1 MAEDQEKP
9 LNFSLRHLTE
19 PDKTSPSGQ
28 DPVSPVGMGFA
39 EDPSGSPKIESAS
52 PSRESGGDRQSSSP
66 EGSPDP
72 QISAAL
78 SAMFSSTSPFL
89 NNGLRMPPSNY
100 NQLFGGSVPFFNQAS
115 YMQSIA
121 AMSAAVNA
129 YNQKNGC
136 INDGTTISV
145 NSFNA
150 SSPRSRSPTPISS
163 SGAQLSCAVCGDVSS
178 GKHYGILACNGCSG
192 FFKRSVRRR
201 LIYRCQ
207 AGTGQ
212 CVVDKAHRNQCQA
225 CRLKKCLAKGMN
237 KDAVQNERQPRNTAT
252 IQNPVEADF
261 YNSNFLQECPNVLS
275 TTVDLNNVNFDLNA
289 KCRRG
294 SLETELKELS
304 ANTNPEVSS
313 RLLFMAVKWAKALPS
328 FAQLQSQDQATL
340 LDNAWPELFLL
351 SAFQWSMEMDKCP
364 LFEGTSQSALIKP
377 LINLFELFKARSPD
391 PAELACLKAL
401 VLFRSDTRGLRS
413 SSQIERLQDQAQA
426 MLQQHSCN
434 KDPNA
439 HRFGKLLLLL
449 PPLRTAS
456 VPKLIEKV
464 FLDGAL
470 NGKSVGSV
478 ISDIGK

>member
-9 LNFSLRHLTE
+9 LNFSLKHLTDE
-19 PDKTSPSGQ
+19 KTTPA
-28 DPVSPVGMGFA
+28 SPVNMGFT
-39 EDPSGSPKIESAS
+39 EQSSESPHIDSVS
-52 PSRESGGDRQSSSP
+52 PSRESGGDRRSSSP
-66 EGSPDP
+66 EDGSDP
-72 QISAAL
+72 QISAAI
-78 SAMFSSTSPFL
+78 SAMFSSSPFM
-89 NNGLRMPPSNY
+89 NSNLRIPPPNY
-100 NQLFGGSVPFFNQAS
+100 SQLFGGSMPFFNQAS
-115 YMQSIA
+115 YMQNIA

-129 YNQKNGC
+129 YNQKSGC
-136 INDGTTISV
+136 SVNDGTTISV

-150 SSPRSRSPTPISS
+150 SSPRSRSPTPVNA

-261 YNSNFLQECPNVLS
+261 YNSNFLQECPSVLS
-275 TTVDLNNVNFDLNA
+275 TTVDLNNVNFDLNS
-289 KCRRG
+289 KSCKS
-294 SLETELKELS
+294 SLDSELKELS

-313 RLLFMAVKWAKALPS
+313 RLLFMAIKWAKALPS
-328 FAQLQSQDQATL
+328 FAQLQLQDQNTL
-340 LDNAWPELFLL
+340 LENAWPELFLL

-364 LFEGTSQSALIKP
+364 LFEGTAQSSLIKP
-377 LINLFELFKARSPD
+377 LVTLFELFKTRSPD
-391 PAELACLKAL
+391 QAELACLKAL
-401 VLFRSDTRGLRS
+401 VLFKPEIRGLRNNA
-413 SSQIERLQDQAQA
+413 QVERLQDQAQA

-434 KDPNA
+434 KEGTSP
-439 HRFGKLLLLL
+439 RFGKLLLLL

-456 VPKLIEKV
+456 VPKLMEKV
-464 FLDGAL
+464 FLNGAL
-470 NGKSVGSV
+470 NGKTVASV
-478 ISDIGK
+478 IDDIGK